1 MKHYFLFILMF
12 GSFSM
17 CAYAQQVST
26 KKAPYT
32 LPLKMNFGKNPGCN
46 AGKGVCSL
54 VIDDNTPLKPK
65 QIHCNAYRIP
75 GTESLMLTF
84 SLSEFKNYDPINEKL
99 FFDDN
104 DIPKEPK
111 RFDYCYI
118 IGSRM
123 GLKLGLEMPSPG
135 INSDEPYEIQVDGDM
150 VTMTFQYSD
159 VLSCTN

>member
-1 MKHYFLFILMF
+1 MKHYFLFILMI

-17 CAYAQQVST
+17 CANAQQVST

-75 GTESLMLTF
+75 GTKTLMLTF
-84 SLSEFKNYDPINEKL
+84 SLSEFNINDSANKNE
-99 FFDDN
+99 FFDEN
-104 DIPKEPK
+104 DIPKEPQ

-118 IGSRM
+118 IGSKM
-123 GLKLGLEMPSPG
+123 GLKLGLDLPSPG
-135 INSDEPYEIQVDGDM
+135 INSDQPYEIQVEDDI
-150 VTMTFQYSD
+150 VTMTFQYSE